1 MKILLQHRRNRLY
14 FRRPGVWTSDFHAA
28 YDFLHT
34 NRAIEFAHAHDLA
47 EDVQLVVKFLDSEDD
62 QVVPIPPPPC
72 AVA

>member
-34 NRAIEFAHAHDLA
+34 SRAIEFAHAHDLS
-47 EDVQLVVKFLDSEDD
+47 EVQLLVKFLDSECD
-62 QVVPIPPPPC
+62 QIVPIPDPPC
-72 AVA
+72 AFA